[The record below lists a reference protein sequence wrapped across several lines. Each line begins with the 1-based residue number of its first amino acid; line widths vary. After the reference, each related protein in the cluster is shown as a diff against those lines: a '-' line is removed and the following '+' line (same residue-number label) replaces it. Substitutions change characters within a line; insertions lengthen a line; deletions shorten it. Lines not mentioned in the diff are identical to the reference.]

1 MAEQPTNRPAAKR
14 QELSARYRQ
23 VKCNQ
28 LLPEKRQGNI
38 GVCCAQ
44 NGLKSLIEE
53 KRMGDWMMGSIQPL
67 AKMAIPVTSSG
78 PVRVATAS
86 T

>member
-1 MAEQPTNRPAAKR
+1 MLKVITTLQRKGREGIYACAVSKMALRF
-14 QELSARYRQ
+14 
-23 VKCNQ
+23 
-28 LLPEKRQGNI
+28 
-38 GVCCAQ
+38 
-44 NGLKSLIEE
+44 LIEK

-67 AKMAIPVTSSG
+67 AKQAIPVTSSG